1 MSSTEENKKENRH
14 STIMSWI
21 GTIAGIIGLIV
32 TIFVSVKKNE
42 PKLEYTIVSKIDF
55 FNNSEPVPYIKVF
68 LADSINVQENNYNIT
83 AYNIKVENKGT
94 KHIKYSDYD
103 EGFFGLK
110 VDNGTLLDAPGS
122 GGFAI
127 RPYRTCGFA
136 ILFSIEL
143 ISCFSLPDTN
153 PIPPQLRHTDNR
165 RAVD

>member
-136 ILFSIEL
+136 IRFSIE
-143 ISCFSLPDTN
+143 
-153 PIPPQLRHTDNR
+153 
-165 RAVD
+165 